1 MHSNPLNIEFP
12 ELTIDSISQDNTSQ
26 IPNFNFPFPYLT
38 SESFDNIKNFEGFN
52 KLDNINKIITNESF
66 QEGQLPMPI
75 SKKKVQ
81 FYINNSLSTIN
92 QTKEIDSNLEKGKL
106 GRKRKNDNSKRV
118 HNKYSDDNIIRKC
131 KHLVLNSVMEFINEK
146 LKLIYN
152 QNKLKKKLLSFDKT
166 QKADASVDYNKNFLT
181 KKLRE
186 IFSENISTK
195 FTNFVPENN
204 KLIIERL
211 TNEEENNKI
220 YFNKLFNL
228 TFLQCLNHYI
238 GANYI
243 KELDGMK
250 CFNDDKNKIDDKD
263 GYVDI
268 LKYYLNNFEERIMGK
283 KSRKQRK

>member
-1 MHSNPLNIEFP
+1 MHSNPLNIEFQ

-26 IPNFNFPFPYLT
+26 IPIFNFPFPYLT

-92 QTKEIDSNLEKGKL
+92 QTKEIDTNLEKGKL
-106 GRKRKNDNSKRV
+106 GRKRKSDNSKRV

-186 IFSENISTK
+186 IFSEKISTK

>member
-106 GRKRKNDNSKRV
+106 GRKRKSDNSKRV

>member
-211 TNEEENNKI
+211 TNEDENNKI

>member
-1 MHSNPLNIEFP
+1 MHSNPLNIEFQ

-26 IPNFNFPFPYLT
+26 IPIFNFPFPYLT

-52 KLDNINKIITNESF
+52 KLDNKNKIITNESF
-66 QEGQLPMPI
+66 QEGQFPMPI

-81 FYINNSLSTIN
+81 FYTNNSLSTLN
-92 QTKEIDSNLEKGKL
+92 QTKEIDSNLEKVKL

-186 IFSENISTK
+186 IFSEKISTK

-211 TNEEENNKI
+211 TNEDENNKI